1 MPRYTKTALRR
12 DIRSLAEID
21 RDMADTLERFGY
33 PELRSREPGFEALLR
48 AIVGQQVSIAAA
60 AAIWGRLA
68 AAVDPL
74 EPEIL
79 LSRSEETLRAAGLSR
94 QKIKYTRGL
103 ASDIVEGRIVLERL
117 PRLGDEEAI
126 ETLTSL
132 KGIGRWTAE
141 VYLLFALGR
150 ADMFPADDLAL
161 MAAAGHMKGHDER
174 PDRARVLEI
183 AEVWR
188 PWRGAAAH
196 MLWHYYHHVIMTPAA
211 QKTARKSGKAKTSKP
226 KAKGGA
232 EATT

>member
-1 MPRYTKTALRR
+1 MPRYTNTALRR
-12 DIRSLAEID
+12 DIRSLAEVD
-21 RDMADTLERFGY
+21 ADMAETLQRFGY

-60 AAIWGRLA
+60 AAIWGRLQ
-68 AAVDPL
+68 AAVVPL

-79 LSRSEETLRAAGLSR
+79 LARSEEALRAAGLSR
-94 QKIKYTRGL
+94 QKIAYARGL
-103 ASDIVEGRIVLERL
+103 AGDIVDGRIRLERL
-117 PRLGDEEAI
+117 PRMSDEEAI
-126 ETLTSL
+126 ETLTML

-161 MAAAGHMKGHDER
+161 MTAAGHMKGHDER
-174 PDRARVLEI
+174 PDRAGVLEI

-211 QKTARKSGKAKTSKP
+211 QKTVKVKPPKTKTKASP
-226 KAKGGA
+226 
-232 EATT
+232 EAAP

>member
-1 MPRYTKTALRR
+1 MPRYTNTALRR
-12 DIRSLAEID
+12 DIRSLAEVD
-21 RDMADTLERFGY
+21 ADMAETLQRFGY

-60 AAIWGRLA
+60 AAIWGRLQ
-68 AAVDPL
+68 AAVVPL

-79 LSRSEETLRAAGLSR
+79 LARSEEALRAAGLSR
-94 QKIKYTRGL
+94 QKIAYARGL
-103 ASDIVEGRIVLERL
+103 AGDIVDGRIRLERL
-117 PRLGDEEAI
+117 PRMSDEEAI
-126 ETLTSL
+126 ETLTML

-161 MAAAGHMKGHDER
+161 MTAAGHMKGHDER
-174 PDRARVLEI
+174 PDRAGVLEI

-211 QKTARKSGKAKTSKP
+211 QKTVKVKPPKAKT
-226 KAKGGA
+226 KASP
-232 EATT
+232 EAAP

>member
-12 DIRSLAEID
+12 DIRSLAEVD
-21 RDMADTLERFGY
+21 ADMADTLARFGY

-74 EPEIL
+74 APETL
-79 LSRSEETLRAAGLSR
+79 LARDDETLRAAGLSR
-94 QKIKYTRGL
+94 QKIKYARGL
-103 ASDIVEGRIVLERL
+103 ADDIVSGRVRLERL
-117 PRLGDEEAI
+117 PRMSDDDAI
-126 ETLTSL
+126 ETLITL

-150 ADMFPADDLAL
+150 TDMFPADDLAL
-161 MAAAGHMKGHDER
+161 MTAAGHMKGLDER
-174 PDRARVLEI
+174 PDRAHVLEI
-183 AEVWR
+183 AEAWR

-211 QKTARKSGKAKTSKP
+211 QKTAKAETRTVRITKAKSRAAP
-226 KAKGGA
+226 
-232 EATT
+232 

>member
-1 MPRYTKTALRR
+1 MPRYTNTALRR
-12 DIRSLAEID
+12 DIRSLAEVD
-21 RDMADTLERFGY
+21 ADMAETLQRFGY

-60 AAIWGRLA
+60 AAIWGRLQ
-68 AAVDPL
+68 AAVVPL

-79 LSRSEETLRAAGLSR
+79 LARSEEALRAAGLSR
-94 QKIKYTRGL
+94 QKIAYARGL
-103 ASDIVEGRIVLERL
+103 AGDIVDGRIRLERL
-117 PRLGDEEAI
+117 PRMSDEEAI
-126 ETLTSL
+126 ETLTML

-174 PDRARVLEI
+174 PDRTGVLEI
-183 AEVWR
+183 AETWR

-211 QKTARKSGKAKTSKP
+211 QKTAKGKPPKTKAKSGD
-226 KAKGGA
+226 

>member
-12 DIRSLAEID
+12 DIRSLAEVD
-21 RDMADTLERFGY
+21 ADMAETLQRFGY

-60 AAIWGRLA
+60 AAIWGRLQ
-68 AAVDPL
+68 AAVVPL

-79 LSRSEETLRAAGLSR
+79 LARSEEALRAAGLSR
-94 QKIKYTRGL
+94 QKIAYARGL
-103 ASDIVEGRIVLERL
+103 AGDIVDGRIRLERL
-117 PRLGDEEAI
+117 PRMSDEEAI
-126 ETLTSL
+126 ETLTML

-174 PDRARVLEI
+174 PDRAGVLEI

-211 QKTARKSGKAKTSKP
+211 QKTVKVKPPKTKTKASP
-226 KAKGGA
+226 
-232 EATT
+232 EAAP